1 MPKKTVQVQI
11 VDPDYSELE
20 VLDLLS
26 RPNEEA
32 PNCVGLGGIDHMIN
46 IHYPVVVDG
55 KTHQVRA
62 HVFITECDECGAC
75 PTEEQHALHSCL
87 TCCPDSDEFGH
98 ETDGLV
104 ILKEYCESLPDD
116 KTNGHHGKSKWLP
129 RRES

>member
-55 KTHQVRA
+55 KNTSGSCSCVHYGVRRMW
-62 HVFITECDECGAC
+62 
-75 PTEEQHALHSCL
+75 
-87 TCCPDSDEFGH
+87 
-98 ETDGLV
+98 GLSNRRTARV
-104 ILKEYCESLPDD
+104 TLLPDMLS
-116 KTNGHHGKSKWLP
+116 GQ
-129 RRES
+129 